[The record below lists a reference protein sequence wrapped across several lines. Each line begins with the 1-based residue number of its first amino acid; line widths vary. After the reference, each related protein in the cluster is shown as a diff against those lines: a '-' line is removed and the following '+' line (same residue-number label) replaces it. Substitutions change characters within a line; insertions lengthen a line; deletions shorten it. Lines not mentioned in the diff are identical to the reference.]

1 MGLLRAI
8 DMIQE
13 SSIRL
18 GIIRP
23 DSINSLSG
31 TAASRMD
38 KDAML
43 LLGALNQTARNTAV
57 VYPFPDFMRTLSYD
71 IINVDPE
78 EGTVDINY
86 DLLVGGY
93 KIERLCPGFDG
104 IITNDFYFP
113 RNTVVQRPSRVG
125 LITFEEFIRIRE
137 SSQGEFPIDIPG
149 IRPNG
154 YLLQG
159 QFICF
164 AKPLPVGAK
173 MVYTYKTKL
182 PVLKAILSSPQL
194 PPIGYEPAMTFTN
207 DEDMCVVDDELL
219 ILGCTMF
226 YKNYRGMNFQLEQQL
241 YVDYINHL
249 KESRG
254 GIAVIKENYYREY
267 LPQEGAP
274 RPQQQQQPQRPQ
286 QGG

>member
-13 SSIRL
+13 SSVRL

-23 DSINSLSG
+23 DSINSLAG

-38 KDAML
+38 RDAML

-57 VYPFPDFMRTLSYD
+57 VYPFPDFMRTISYT
-71 IINVDPE
+71 ILNVDPAQ
-78 EGTVDINY
+78 GTVDPNY
-86 DLLVGGY
+86 DATVGGY
-93 KIERLCPGFDG
+93 KIEALCPGFDG

-113 RNTVVQRPSRVG
+113 ANTAVNRPSRVG

-137 SSQGEFPIDIPG
+137 ASTLEIPIDIPG

-159 QFICF
+159 QYICF
-164 AKPLPVGAK
+164 AKHLPVGAK

-182 PVLKAILSSPQL
+182 PVLKALFL
-194 PPIGYEPAMTFTN
+194 PPITVPYAYEPALTFKN

-267 LPQEGAP
+267 AGQESAPQ
-274 RPQQQQQPQRPQ
+274 PQQQVPQ
-286 QGG
+286 QKQR